1 MHSTG
6 LQRKYHVLTR
16 ITQMIIFKWRAQKE
30 LILNVRCVLAWATLF
45 PGVLKVLAL
54 KKTKNSI
61 DCNFVCSPN
70 IAQVAYRGS
79 VMHKYTW
86 NIQWWSYHDTVRTRF
101 MYYGIFRLF
110 QKVTW
115 HMFTRVACRLHCT
128 VCYACMHILSCIRVT
143 LGCRSIL
150 VCVTFIMFI

>member
-70 IAQVAYRGS
+70 IAQVAAYRGS

-86 NIQWWSYHDTVRTRF
+86 NIQWWSYHDTVWEPDLCTVVF
-101 MYYGIFRLF
+101 LGYF
-110 QKVTW
+110 KKW
-115 HMFTRVACRLHCT
+115 HGTCPQELHVHCT
-128 VCYACMHILSCIRVT
+128 VWYACMHILSCIRVT

-150 VCVTFIMFI
+150 VCVTFIMFN